1 MGFIILFV
9 SLAAAL
15 AAIVWIMGK
24 DEDVKP
30 YRFVA
35 LLVGLAGL
43 IIATS
48 VSSYNSVDAGN
59 VGLVRSFGAI
69 AGQRPE
75 GMQWVLPWQS
85 VEQASIQVLGHK
97 FAMHRK
103 DDGTADYDDTLHCF
117 SKETQQVYVNATLNI
132 HVSPSH
138 IQRLYR
144 EVGANYF
151 EVLVA
156 PRVLQAHKDEIVKYG
171 SVDIAPHREDIRRAV
186 RARLQR
192 ELSSDSI
199 DVRDLLIDNIAFDQK
214 FQAAIEEKQ
223 TQSQLALAER
233 EKVAAERA
241 RADQAIEQARG
252 KADAV
257 LINATKQADANLV
270 LASKEAEANEKLA
283 KSISPALTQYIFAQK
298 LSPNVSVMM
307 VPAGQQFIMSP
318 AMVGK

>member
-1 MGFIILFV
+1 MGFIILFCV
-9 SLAAAL
+9 LVAVLA
-15 AAIVWIMGK
+15 VVFWVMGK
-24 DEDVKP
+24 DADAVR
-30 YRFVA
+30 YRPAA
-35 LLVGLAGL
+35 LLVGALVLG
-43 IIATS
+43 IVTAT
-48 VSSYNSVDAGN
+48 SSYNSVGAGN
-59 VGLVRSFGAI
+59 VGLVFSFGAI
-69 AGQRPE
+69 VGQRNE
-75 GMQWVLPWQS
+75 GMQWVAPWQS
-85 VEQASIQVLGHK
+85 VEEASIQVLGHK
-97 FAMHRK
+97 FAAHKRE
-103 DDGTADYDDTLHCF
+103 DGSLEYDDTLHCF
-117 SKETQQVYVNATLNI
+117 SKETQQVYVQATLNI
-132 HVSPSH
+132 HVSPIH

-151 EVLVA
+151 DVLVA

-192 ELSSDSI
+192 ELSADSI
-199 DVRDLLIDNIAFDQK
+199 DVRDLLIDNIAFDGK

-223 TQSQLALAER
+223 TQSQLALAEK

-252 KADAV
+252 RADAV